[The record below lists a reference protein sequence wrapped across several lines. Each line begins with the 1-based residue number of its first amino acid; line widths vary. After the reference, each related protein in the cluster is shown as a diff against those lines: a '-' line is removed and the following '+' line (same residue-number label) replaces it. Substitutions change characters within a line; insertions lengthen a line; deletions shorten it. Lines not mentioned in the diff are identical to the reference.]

1 MSEIM
6 TCKEIVNNLDNYIIG
21 QAKAKR
27 AVAICLRNRYRRSKL
42 DKKISEEITPK
53 NIILKGPTGV
63 GKTEIAR
70 RLAKLVNAP
79 FVKVE
84 ATKYT
89 EVGYVGRDVESMI
102 RDLVGVAV
110 RIVHQEQTDK
120 IKDKAIAVVDKKITD
135 ILYPLKKSSK
145 PEQVDTENFRA
156 EFYANY
162 KAGEYDKDTIDI
174 DVKEEPQ
181 QMNLMDGIGAEIN
194 IGQIMGGIIKAPR
207 KMKKMTVERAREL
220 LLNEECDK
228 LIDPDAVN
236 KEAIYRAEQQG
247 IIFID
252 EIDKIAAKKN
262 NGQDVSR
269 EGVQRDI
276 LPIVEGSVVNT
287 KYGVVHTDHILFI
300 AAGAFHIASVS
311 DLIPELQGR
320 FPVIVELD
328 SLTKDDFK
336 KILTIPQ
343 NALIKQYQE
352 LLRVDNVD
360 LEFTDDAIDA
370 IAELAADE
378 NETNENI
385 GARRLQTIMEL
396 LLEDISFNASD
407 NNPMVKVKIDK
418 PFVLNTMNALIH
430 THDFKKYVL

>member
-1 MSEIM
+1 MM
-6 TCKEIVNNLDNYIIG
+6 TCKEIVKNLDGYIIG

-27 AVAICLRNRYRRSKL
+27 AVAIALRNRYRRSRLPKEL
-42 DKKISEEITPK
+42 SDEITPK

-102 RDLVGVAV
+102 RDLVEASV
-110 RIVHQEQTDK
+110 RIVKTEYADR
-120 IKDKAIAVVDKKITD
+120 IKDKASVTVDKKITD
-135 ILYPLKKSSK
+135 ILYPIKKALK
-145 PEQVDTENFRA
+145 PEEMDTEVFRA
-156 EFYANY
+156 NFYEDY
-162 KAGEYDKDTIDI
+162 KAGKYDNDTIDI
-174 DVKEEPQ
+174 DVKEQPKTL
-181 QMNLMDGIGAEIN
+181 NLMDGIGAEIN
-194 IGQIMGGIIKAPR
+194 IGQIMGGMVKAPR
-207 KMKKMTVERAREL
+207 KMKKMTVARAKEL
-220 LLNEECDK
+220 LIEEECDRM
-228 LIDPDAVN
+228 IDPDAVN
-236 KEAIYRAEQQG
+236 KEAIFRAEQEG

-287 KYGVVHTDHILFI
+287 KYGVIHTDYILFI

-320 FPVIVELD
+320 FPIQVELN
-328 SLTKDDFK
+328 SLDKDDFK

-343 NALIKQYQE
+343 NAITTQYTQ
-352 LLRVDNVD
+352 LLKVDNID
-360 LEFTDDAIDA
+360 LEFTEDAIDT
-370 IAELAADE
+370 IAEIAADE
-378 NETNENI
+378 NETKENI
-385 GARRLQTIMEL
+385 GARRLQTIMET

-407 NNPMVKVKIDK
+407 ENPMIKVTIDRNYVFNVMK
-418 PFVLNTMNALIH
+418 EVMHA
-430 THDFKKYVL
+430 HDFKKYVL